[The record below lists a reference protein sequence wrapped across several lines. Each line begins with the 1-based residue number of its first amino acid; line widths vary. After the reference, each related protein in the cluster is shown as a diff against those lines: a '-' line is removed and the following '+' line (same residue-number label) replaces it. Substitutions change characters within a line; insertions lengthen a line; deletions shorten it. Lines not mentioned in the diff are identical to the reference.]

1 MKKIAKQTYTIIVL
15 TLFCCTLTKVDDVF
29 LTLNYAVYSLIYIIQ
44 LFVSAISLWKQ
55 EMSCD
60 KLYFAAET

>member
-1 MKKIAKQTYTIIVL
+1 L